1 MRLRRNDAL
10 EQRAVD
16 ILANYNLDEIPV
28 NVDNLAKS
36 LGLDIQLKEM
46 DDDISAFLLLEGEKQ
61 VIVVNEKHHKNRRRF
76 SIAHEIGHFCLH
88 HTNGKDRLF
97 VDKATYYRNNQ
108 AHSGLSYHE
117 IEANR
122 FAASLLMPRHQILRQ
137 LDPNELIFD
146 NENQNVGSLADQ
158 FVVSE
163 QAMTLRLVR
172 LRLMLP

>member
-1 MRLRRNDAL
+1 MRLRRNDAI

-16 ILANYNLDEIPV
+16 ILADNNFDEIPIG
-28 NVDNLAKS
+28 VDRLAKS
-36 LGLDIQLKEM
+36 LGLDVQLKDL
-46 DDDISAFLLLEGEKQ
+46 DDDISAFLLLEGDKQ

-88 HTNGKDRLF
+88 HTSGKDRLF
-97 VDKATYYRNNQ
+97 IDKATYYRNNQ
-108 AHSGLSYHE
+108 AQSGLSSYE

-137 LDPNELIFD
+137 LDPSELIFD
-146 NENQNVGSLADQ
+146 NENQNVGSLAEQ
-158 FVVSE
+158 FEVSE